1 MKKTVSII
9 SALTVLLCLI
19 LSAMPVSA
27 AEIGTEYYL
36 EGIGTD
42 ELQHWAFYYSTAPNG
57 DDPTADMIALSVPG
71 RQPVANG
78 NWPFDF
84 EIWAYDE
91 PGWDNGIPNVGADNK
106 ALVYYAD
113 AQYLYMYSMNKN
125 GTFYRSIAAFTAPE
139 DGTYNIYFGGSV
151 SWSPNSMFASA
162 WLNGEMIE
170 GSDYVFSTTQD
181 DKHMGDVD
189 RIKDYSIDVDLKAG
203 EQLCLVIAVEATENR
218 ANVENLTA
226 TLIAK
231 PDSDSQDQT
240 DANGNEG
247 GNVNNGNSGS
257 DVPDVTGYII
267 ATAISSIIAVAS
279 LAVAVITVVNSKK
292 K

>member
-1 MKKTVSII
+1 MKKTI
-9 SALTVLLCLI
+9 SFITVITLLLGLM

-57 DDPTADMIALSVPG
+57 DDPTADMIALSKPG

-78 NWPFDF
+78 NWPFEF

-91 PGWDNGIPNVGADNK
+91 PDWENGIPGVGSDGK

-113 AQYLYMYSMNKN
+113 AQYLYMYSMYYE
-125 GTFYRSIAAFTAPE
+125 GTFYRTIAAFTAPE

-162 WLNGEMIE
+162 WLNGEEIE
-170 GSDYVFSTTQD
+170 GSDYVFSTTQN

-189 RIKDYSIDVDLKAG
+189 CIKDYSIDVDLKAG
-203 EQLCLVIAVEATENR
+203 EQLCLVISVESTECR

-240 DANGNEG
+240 DGGENNVG
-247 GNVNNGNSGS
+247 GNAGNNGEI
-257 DVPDVTGYII
+257 PDVTGYII